1 MKSKHFVKITIHC
14 QSAEEMQKAKEA
26 VLYHLETLNPEFQAV
41 NNTLTVSVPPLDPQI
56 KPMALIESMSKKVC
70 EHSDVYFRTNKK
82 TGKVYTGKLCNPST
96 KEPSAAQTAAKARF
110 AKVSA
115 AVRTILAGT
124 SEQKTALEAEYNA
137 QNKIGSLFGYAMKKL
152 NDQYDQNGDPIGG

>member
-1 MKSKHFVKITIHC
+1 MVGRT
-14 QSAEEMQKAKEA
+14 MAK
-26 VLYHLETLNPEFQAV
+26 
-41 NNTLTVSVPPLDPQI
+41 I
-56 KPMALIESMSKKVC
+56 KPMALIESMSNKVC

-82 TGKVYTGKLCNPST
+82 TGKTGKLCNPST

-115 AVRTILAGT
+115 AVRAILAGT
-124 SEQKTALEAEYNA
+124 SEQKTQLVAEYNA

-152 NDQYDQNGDPIGG
+152 NGNYDQNGDLING